1 MLPQAQHDR
10 SVTQGT
16 AYPREKIE
24 RERKGKLP
32 WPGRPYVH
40 ELYITP
46 RSKFVLAWVAFEVSI
61 GRVMAVSGIGH
72 AVRIVH
78 DAYTARNRKERV
90 DTIRVTNEVRRFACK
105 IGPHPTVGCQYRP
118 LPCYYR
124 VPSGETNAPRTGV

>member
-72 AVRIVH
+72 AVRMIH
-78 DAYTARNRKERV
+78 DAHTARSRKETLDR
-90 DTIRVTNEVRRFACK
+90 
-105 IGPHPTVGCQYRP
+105 Y
-118 LPCYYR
+118 
-124 VPSGETNAPRTGV
+124 APRTKLDR